1 MPPAVLAAI
10 DAQREETLADL
21 LRLVAQPSISAQDIG
36 IQECAQLEM
45 ELLRKAGLGP
55 RLLETTGHPMVY
67 AESLKA
73 PGKPTVLFYGHYDVQ
88 PPDPLELW
96 LSPPFEPEIREGR
109 IYGRGVAD
117 NKAQHF
123 SHIAAIRAWLTAT
136 GSLPVNVKVLLEGEE
151 EVGSPHLDEAV
162 DRYRDLLTAD
172 LVYTSDG
179 PVTDD
184 QYPEISFGVRG
195 LLYIELRATGPNRDL
210 HSGHWGGVAPNP
222 IWTLVRALNTMLDA
236 HNRVLIN
243 GFYDNVSEPTPGAR
257 AAMEAL
263 PFDIGEAIGRIGLT
277 EMTPPADLPYA
288 DRIMAQP
295 TLNIAGFTGGYGG
308 PGSKTIIP
316 STATVKIDMRLVPDQ
331 HPDEIWEKVSI
342 HIAEHAPEVEVVRLD
357 GGMIPS
363 YTPVEHPL
371 ADVVRDAIETGF
383 GKRPID
389 IPLVGGSLPDAVW
402 TKTLGLPS
410 FLVSY
415 GDPAQANHSPNESYA
430 VARIWQGIHTSAA
443 LLAGLADSLPVIPR
457 KEESAPLDT
466 GKAGECFAGAQ
477 HDGKRDTMA

>member
-1 MPPAVLAAI
+1 MPTGTTPDFSNVLATI
-10 DAQREETLADL
+10 DAQRDETLADL
-21 LRLVAQPSISAQDIG
+21 LRLIAQPSISAQDIG
-36 IQECAQLEM
+36 VRECAALEL
-45 ELLRKAGLGP
+45 ELLQKAGLEP
-55 RLLETTGHPMVY
+55 RLLETSGHPMVY
-67 AESLKA
+67 AEWLNV

-88 PPDPLELW
+88 PSDPLDLW
-96 LSPPFEPEIREGR
+96 YSPPFEPEIRDGR

-162 DRYRDLLTAD
+162 AHYSDLLTAD

-179 PVTDD
+179 PVTDVR
-184 QYPEISFGVRG
+184 YPEISFGVRG

-210 HSGHWGGVAPNP
+210 HSGHWGGVSPNP
-222 IWTLVRALNTMLDA
+222 IWTMVRALNTMLDDQ
-236 HNRVLIN
+236 NRILVD
-243 GFYDNVSEPTPGAR
+243 GFYDNVKEPTPGAR
-257 AAMEAL
+257 AAMDAL
-263 PFDIGEAIGRIGLT
+263 PFDVSEAIGRIGLT
-277 EMTPPADLPYA
+277 EMAPPADLPYA

-316 STATVKIDMRLVPDQ
+316 SKATVKIDMRLVPDQ
-331 HPDEIWEKVSI
+331 HPDEIWEKVSV
-342 HIAEHAPEVEVVRLD
+342 HIAKHAPDVEIVRLD
-357 GGMIPS
+357 GGMVPS

-371 ADVVRDAIETGF
+371 AEVVRDAIEVGF
-383 GKRPID
+383 GARPID
-389 IPLVGGSLPDAVW
+389 IPLVGGSLPDAAW

-430 VARIWQGIHTSAA
+430 VDRIRKGVVTSAA
-443 LLAGLADSLPVIPR
+443 LLDGLAR
-457 KEESAPLDT
+457 T
-466 GKAGECFAGAQ
+466 
-477 HDGKRDTMA
+477 

>member
-36 IQECAQLEM
+36 IQECVQLEM
-45 ELLRKAGLGP
+45 ELLRKAGLEP

-88 PPDPLELW
+88 PPEPLELW

-123 SHIAAIRAWLTAT
+123 SHIAAIRAWLKAT
-136 GSLPVNVKVLLEGEE
+136 GSLPVNVRVLLEGEE

-236 HNRVLIN
+236 HNRVLID
-243 GFYDNVSEPTPGAR
+243 GFYDKVGEPTPGAR

-295 TLNIAGFTGGYGG
+295 TLNIAGFTGGYSG

-415 GDPAQANHSPNESYA
+415 GDPLQANHSPNESYA
-430 VARIWQGIHTSAA
+430 VARLWQGIATSAA
-443 LLAGLADSLPVIPR
+443 LLAGLAKD
-457 KEESAPLDT
+457 A
-466 GKAGECFAGAQ
+466 
-477 HDGKRDTMA
+477 

>member
-1 MPPAVLAAI
+1 MTTRPTPLPSGVLAAI
-10 DAQREETLADL
+10 DAQRDETLADL
-21 LRLVAQPSISAQDIG
+21 LRLIAQPSISAQDIG
-36 IQECAQLEM
+36 VRECAALEM
-45 ELLRKAGLGP
+45 ELLRKAGLEP
-55 RLLETTGHPMVY
+55 RLLETSSHLMVY
-67 AESLKA
+67 AEWLDA
-73 PGKPTVLFYGHYDVQ
+73 LGKPTILFYGHYDVQ
-88 PPDPLELW
+88 PPDPLDLW
-96 LSPPFEPEIREGR
+96 LSPPFEPEIRDGR

-162 DRYRDLLTAD
+162 ARYRDLLTAD

-179 PVTDD
+179 PVTDVR
-184 QYPEISFGVRG
+184 YPEISFGVRG

-222 IWTLVRALNTMLDA
+222 IWTLVRALNTMLDDQ
-236 HNRVLIN
+236 NRILID
-243 GFYDNVSEPTPGAR
+243 GFYDNVREPTPGAR
-257 AAMEAL
+257 TAMEAL
-263 PFDIGEAIGRIGLT
+263 PFDVGEAIGRIGLS
-277 EMTPPADLPYA
+277 EMTPPANLPYA

-331 HPDEIWEKVSI
+331 HPDEIWGKVSA
-342 HIAEHAPEVEVVRLD
+342 HVAAHAPEVEVVRLD
-357 GGMIPS
+357 GGMVPS

-371 ADVVRDAIETGF
+371 AETVRDAIEVGF
-383 GKRPID
+383 GSRPID
-389 IPLVGGSLPDAVW
+389 IPLVGGSLPDAAW

-430 VARIWQGIHTSAA
+430 VERLWQGIVTSAA
-443 LLAGLADSLPVIPR
+443 LLAGLAQR
-457 KEESAPLDT
+457 
-466 GKAGECFAGAQ
+466 
-477 HDGKRDTMA
+477 